1 MDEKPYLYQP
11 RRENAPPR
19 RRRQDFRKNLQK
31 LLAVV
36 FLLALAATLGVNLL
50 TPEREFSENENRLL
64 ASRPALTWDSVKD
77 GSFMAALGDWQADQF
92 FARDKWIALNLKWNT
107 LLGRSEANGVYL
119 CDNGY
124 LIAAPETP
132 DEAALQN
139 TREAMQAFSARHPDV
154 TVRAMIVP
162 GAAASLGEFLPENA
176 PVRDQQ
182 RDIDAALAPLSGSLQ
197 IVDVSETLRANALQG
212 TYYRT
217 DHHWTSFGAYC
228 AFLSAAPE
236 LGIAQPVS
244 YAPHTVSVSFE
255 GTLAS
260 RSGSHAVKDRIDVYE
275 PLDPGSEFMVTYNA
289 TLEKSR
295 SLFVSEMLEEKDQY
309 TLFFGGNHPRLTV
322 RTTAQTGR
330 VLLVFKDSYA
340 NAFIQFLTP
349 YYDQIILIDP
359 RYYYDDV
366 NALMKSEGVTE
377 VLYLYS
383 ADTFLTDKSLADTLN
398 VGG

>member
-1 MDEKPYLYQP
+1 MDEKPYIYNP

-19 RRRQDFRKNLQK
+19 RRRQDFRQNLQK
-31 LLAVV
+31 LLGVL
-36 FLLALAATLGVNLL
+36 FLLALALTLLLNFL

-64 ASRPALTWDSVKD
+64 ATRPSLTWEGIRD
-77 GSFMAALGDWQADQF
+77 GSFMAALADWQADQF
-92 FARDKWIALNLKWNT
+92 FARDKWIGLNLKWNN
-107 LLGRSEANGVYL
+107 LLGRTEANGVYL
-119 CDNGY
+119 CENGY
-124 LIAAPETP
+124 LIAAPEAP
-132 DEAALQN
+132 DETALKT
-139 TREAMQAFSARHPDV
+139 TREAMSDFAARYPDV
-154 TVRAMIVP
+154 TMRTMIVP
-162 GAAASLGEFLPENA
+162 GAAASLKDFLPENA

-182 RDIDAALAPLSGSLQ
+182 GDIDAALAPLPDSIE

-228 AFLSAAPE
+228 AFLSAAPK
-236 LGIAQPVS
+236 LGIESPLN
-244 YAPHTVSVSFE
+244 YAPHTVSTTFE

-260 RSGSHAVKDRIDVYE
+260 RSGSHAEKDRIVVYE
-275 PLDPGSEFMVTYNA
+275 PLDPGSEFVVTYNA

-295 SLFVSEMLEEKDQY
+295 SLFVSDMLQEKDQY

-322 RTTAQTGR
+322 QTTAQTGR

-340 NAFIQFLTP
+340 NSFIQFLTP
-349 YYDQIILIDP
+349 YYDRIVLIDP

-383 ADTFLTDKSLADTLN
+383 ADTFLTDRSLADTLN